1 MTYQTLLV
9 EQGTTGIATLWLNR
23 PEKNNAFNSL
33 MIAELTQALTELAT
47 DESLRLLLL
56 RGKGKHFSAG
66 ADLAWMQASAEL
78 SYEENRED
86 AQKLGQLMVDL
97 AEFPAPTLAVVQGAA
112 FGGALGL
119 ISCCDIAIGADNALF
134 SLSEVRLGIA
144 PAVISPYVVH
154 AMGARTA
161 RRYALSG
168 ERFDALNAQR
178 FGLLAEIYSLDELD
192 TAATR
197 WSTIFMLNAPN
208 AMRATKA
215 LLQHMDCSVPTA
227 EARSLTETTIASL
240 RTSAEGQAG
249 LQAFFDKHPPYWQEK
264 Q

>member
-1 MTYQTLLV
+1 MTYRTLLV
-9 EQGTTGIATLWLNR
+9 DKHTPSLATLWLNR
-23 PEKNNAFNSL
+23 PEKNNAFDHL
-33 MIAELTQALTELAT
+33 MIAELKQALAELAT

-66 ADLAWMQASAEL
+66 ADLTWMKSSAEL
-78 SYEENRED
+78 SYEENRKD
-86 AQKLGQLMVDL
+86 AQKLAQLMADL
-97 AEFPAPTLAVVQGAA
+97 ASFPAPTLAVVQGAA

-119 ISCCDIAIGADNALF
+119 ISCCDMAIGADNALF

-144 PAVISPYVVH
+144 PAVISPYLVH
-154 AMGARTA
+154 AMGARTV

-178 FGLLAEIYSLDELD
+178 SGLLAEVYPLNELE
-192 TAATR
+192 TAVAQ
-197 WSTIFMLNAPN
+197 WSTNFMLNATN

-215 LLQHMDCSVPTA
+215 LLQHIDTSLPTT
-227 EARSLTETTIASL
+227 ELRSLTEATIASL
-240 RTSAEGQAG
+240 RTSTEGQAG
-249 LQAFFDKHPPYWQEK
+249 LQAFFDKRPPYWQEK